1 MKKCELEELKK
12 YYYTSKAAPY
22 IILSYARGA
31 LTYKE
36 ALTAIKAYHEPKKKG
51 VLNNGNN

>member
-12 YYYTSKAAPY
+12 FFYTSKAAPY

-36 ALTAIKAYHEPKKKG
+36 ALTAIKAHQEANKQ
-51 VLNNGNN
+51 